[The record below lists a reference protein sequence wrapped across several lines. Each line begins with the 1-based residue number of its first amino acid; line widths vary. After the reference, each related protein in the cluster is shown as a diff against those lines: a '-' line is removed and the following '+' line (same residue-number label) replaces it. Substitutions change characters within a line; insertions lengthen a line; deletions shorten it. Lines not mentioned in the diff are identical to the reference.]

1 MPKTTAGFDPGDFV
15 VMTGRLSGSPPDPY
29 RVPRPDGIRGRVAG
43 RSGSGFVGW
52 RTHKATSA
60 DHAIEPEVM
69 GGGTAGR
76 PAEEPPA
83 RYRGNYLF
91 PGYLYTRILTLCQ
104 PDIRNRIS

>member
-1 MPKTTAGFDPGDFV
+1 MARHQTRPG
-15 VMTGRLSGSPPDPY
+15 S
-29 RVPRPDGIRGRVAG
+29 RGRAGSGDGLAG

-60 DHAIEPEVM
+60 DHAIEPEVVM